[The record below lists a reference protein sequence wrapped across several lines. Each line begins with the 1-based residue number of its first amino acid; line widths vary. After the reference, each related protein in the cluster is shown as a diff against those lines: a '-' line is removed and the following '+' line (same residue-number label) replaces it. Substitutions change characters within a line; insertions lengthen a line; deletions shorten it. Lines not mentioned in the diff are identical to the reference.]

1 MPRSSPAVPSAS
13 VAGEDAAAA
22 VVALR
27 SSPDSTARAPSL
39 PPAVYGAE
47 PLLCETVTA
56 VAVAAP
62 TTASA
67 APTDRDYF
75 EMDYTWPSTRGM
87 TLVSDGGRFIIKV
100 AEGSE
105 AASAGIRDGDDI
117 VLVVSVPSFFC
128 CCCCLV
134 FAAVSQRVHSSCAAA
149 RVLHC
154 HHEAYVIGVPR
165 P

>member
-1 MPRSSPAVPSAS
+1 MHVCARTAAALPSDGAAVPRSSPAVPSAS
-13 VAGEDAAAA
+13 VAGEDAAAT

-39 PPAVYGAE
+39 PPAVLGAE

-67 APTDRDYF
+67 APTDRDCF

-100 AEGSE
+100 AAGSE

-117 VLVVSVPSFFC
+117 VLVVSVPSFFRC
-128 CCCCLV
+128 CC
-134 FAAVSQRVHSSCAAA
+134 
-149 RVLHC
+149 
-154 HHEAYVIGVPR
+154 
-165 P
+165 

>member
-1 MPRSSPAVPSAS
+1 MCVCVRTAAAPPSDGAAVPRSSPAVPSAS
-13 VAGEDAAAA
+13 VAGEDAAAT

-39 PPAVYGAE
+39 PPAVLGAE

-100 AEGSE
+100 AAGSE

-117 VLVVSVPSFFC
+117 VLVVSVPSFFRC

-134 FAAVSQRVHSSCAAA
+134 FAAVSCIGRV
-149 RVLHC
+149 RLP
-154 HHEAYVIGVPR
+154 E
-165 P
+165 

>member
-1 MPRSSPAVPSAS
+1 MHVGARTAAAPPSDGAAVPRSSPAVPSAS
-13 VAGEDAAAA
+13 IASEDAVAA

-27 SSPDSTARAPSL
+27 SSPGSTARAPSL
-39 PPAVYGAE
+39 PPAVLGAE

-67 APTDRDYF
+67 APTTASAAPTDRFDYF

-100 AEGSE
+100 AAGSE

-117 VLVVSVPSFFC
+117 VLVVSVPSFFRC
-128 CCCCLV
+128 CC
-134 FAAVSQRVHSSCAAA
+134 
-149 RVLHC
+149 
-154 HHEAYVIGVPR
+154 
-165 P
+165 